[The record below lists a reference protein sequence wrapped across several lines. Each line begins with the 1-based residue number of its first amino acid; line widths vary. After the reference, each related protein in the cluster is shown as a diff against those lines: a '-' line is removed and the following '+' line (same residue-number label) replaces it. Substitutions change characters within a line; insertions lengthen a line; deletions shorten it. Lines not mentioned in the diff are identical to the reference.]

1 MNFSA
6 WSIKNPIAPILGFV
20 LLLVVGI
27 QSFYTLPITR
37 FPNIDVPVVA
47 ITVNQSGSSPSEL
60 EMQVTKEIED
70 AVASISGIDEIQ
82 STVTD
87 GQSQTTVIFRIEKPT
102 EEAVQDT
109 KDAIDKIRSDLPS
122 DIEEP
127 IVTKVDVEG
136 QAIQTFAVSSPNMT
150 LEELSWFVDDT
161 VKRALQGQPG
171 IGKIDRYGGADR
183 EIRVS
188 LNPAK
193 LDAYGITATEVNS
206 QLRGTNIDLG
216 SGRGQVAGNEQ
227 TIRTLGDARNV
238 AQLADTTISLP
249 SGRFVK
255 LSELGTINDTYE
267 EPKSFSRF
275 NGTPAVTF
283 AVFRSKGAS
292 EVSVAETVAKSLDE
306 VRAAHKDV
314 TIEMV
319 DDAVYF
325 TYGNYE
331 SALHTLIEGAVLA
344 IIVVL
349 LFLRNWRATLIAAV
363 ALPLSAIPTF
373 WIMDVMG
380 FSLNL
385 VSFLALTLATGIL
398 VDDAIVEIENIARH
412 IKMGKTPYRAAL
424 EAADEIGLAVIAT
437 SFTIIAVFVPVSFM
451 PGVPGQYF
459 IQFGLTV
466 AFSVF
471 FSLMVA
477 RLITPLMAA
486 YLMRAEDAMD
496 DHHDN
501 DGKLMKAYTRLV
513 TATTRKW
520 WARYLTLVGAV
531 AFLAGSLFL
540 LSGVPGSFMPPE
552 DSSRVVLSIELPP
565 NATLD
570 ETDATTT
577 KIYDALR
584 DINGV
589 ESVFVLGGASPKG
602 DLELRRA
609 TVRVILQNIDHS
621 LVKMLVNKGLGSIPL
636 IGQYLPKVEE
646 TGRTRP
652 QWDVERDIFARV
664 KSIPDVRIIKLND
677 RAERELTFNFLSSNE
692 ADLNE
697 ATGILESRLRASSI
711 LANVSSEGA
720 LPRPELQIR
729 PRKDEIARLGI
740 TPQQIAQTVRV
751 ATIGDIDALLTKI
764 SLDDRQIPIRVQA
777 SLDVRRD
784 LAQIRAIKIKTA
796 AGASVPLYSV
806 ADIDYSEGPSSI
818 KRNNRNRVVA
828 IGSDVPFGTAL
839 DTSTAEFKRIVSET
853 QLPPSVHLAESGDAK
868 IQAEMQQ
875 SFGNA
880 MLLGL
885 MLVLVVL
892 ILLFKDVIQ
901 PFTILFSLP
910 LAIGGVAVALIIT
923 QNALSMP
930 VLIGILML
938 MGIVTKNAILLVDF
952 AIEMRRHGME
962 RVHAMVEAGRKR
974 ARPIIMTSIAM
985 SAGMLPSALGVGEGG
1000 SFRAPMAIAVIG
1012 GIIVSTVLSLVV
1024 VPAFFLIMDDL
1035 STLLG
1040 RIFGRFVGKKEED
1053 PDVLSK
1059 EELSQMAL
1067 DNSRALAE
1075 VEKRMDAMERTGLGS
1090 TRDNTKNDNV
1100 LRLPPL
1106 AAE

>member
-501 DGKLMKAYTRLV
+501 DGALMKAYTRLV

-1059 EELSQMAL
+1059 EELSQVAL

-1075 VEKRMDAMERTGLGS
+1075 VEKRMDAMERTGSAS